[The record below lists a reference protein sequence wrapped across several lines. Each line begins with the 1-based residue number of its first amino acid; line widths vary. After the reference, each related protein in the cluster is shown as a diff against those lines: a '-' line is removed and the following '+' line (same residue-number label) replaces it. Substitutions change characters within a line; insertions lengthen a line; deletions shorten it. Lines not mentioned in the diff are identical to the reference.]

1 MSVIQRAHRPVSV
14 MLIAVLAAALAVT
27 ATGTAEAVATVLF
40 DQALHRQRRKWHRRH
55 VKPSAASNAAC
66 LTATGN
72 TATGV
77 LKSCVAVND
86 ATTPQPVPPI
96 LTVTDAPGSG
106 TLALTQYQTGK
117 AGGVFAATSVP
128 TSQGLDVTFDLY
140 QYGAASFPA
149 DGIAFALSAVDPAN
163 PTAPPNLGPTGGSL
177 GYSTRGTQGG
187 LANGYL
193 GIGFDV
199 YGNFSGKQFQGADCA
214 TSVLVKE
221 TGRSPGQ
228 VLVRGPGNGL
238 TGYCAVTGTGTSATP
253 SPVVPMHS
261 AVSRAASKVP
271 VEIVVNPNSAAV
283 TTGSF
288 TVPADSFLVAFT
300 PIGGAQR
307 QLTGGLPRM
316 DSTLVGAPS
325 WLDADGVPKQLAF
338 GWVGS
343 TGANVDNHEVG
354 NVKVASLVTTAQLTV
369 SQLNYTP
376 TAATTTTALPTG
388 SPIGYVV
395 TPGVT
400 GLAEVGTISVTE
412 TVPAGITPLAASG
425 TGWVC
430 GAPVGQLITCSN
442 ANGPF
447 ASGGTLTAVTVSAV
461 VTGAAVSQTT
471 VQTSSVVTA
480 SSDTGL
486 AAYSTSSTTDTNPT
500 APVITALSPV
510 AGLVAGGNQLT
521 ISGTNLA
528 AATSIQIGTTA
539 EFNAGTSSTLLRCA
553 SVAAPGCFTV
563 SGSTLVISSMP
574 AHAVA
579 TMTVEVV
586 NLGAAG
592 TATYNYM
599 TVPTTP
605 VVTAA
610 NAGAR
615 KATVSWTGSNGGSAI
630 TGYTVT
636 PFRDGVAQ
644 TPVSVAAGVVT
655 TQFITLTAGASY
667 TFQVVA
673 TNANGDSAPGTSNAV
688 VPYTVP
694 GAPLAPAAT
703 ASSGQAIVSW
713 TAPSDGSS
721 PITGYT
727 GHPVAGRRGED
738 TADLRLHQ
746 PEPSRDRADRGR
758 QLHVHRQGH
767 ECGRNR
773 GGIRRHDPGGH
784 H

>member
-1 MSVIQRAHRPVSV
+1 M
-14 MLIAVLAAALAVT
+14 
-27 ATGTAEAVATVLF
+27 
-40 DQALHRQRRKWHRRH
+40 
-55 VKPSAASNAAC
+55 
-66 LTATGN
+66 
-72 TATGV
+72 
-77 LKSCVAVND
+77 
-86 ATTPQPVPPI
+86 TP
-96 LTVTDAPGSG
+96 
-106 TLALTQYQTGK
+106 
-117 AGGVFAATSVP
+117 
-128 TSQGLDVTFDLY
+128 
-140 QYGAASFPA
+140 
-149 DGIAFALSAVDPAN
+149 
-163 PTAPPNLGPTGGSL
+163 
-177 GYSTRGTQGG
+177 
-187 LANGYL
+187 
-193 GIGFDV
+193 
-199 YGNFSGKQFQGADCA
+199 
-214 TSVLVKE
+214 
-221 TGRSPGQ
+221 
-228 VLVRGPGNGL
+228 
-238 TGYCAVTGTGTSATP
+238 
-253 SPVVPMHS
+253 
-261 AVSRAASKVP
+261 
-271 VEIVVNPNSAAV
+271 
-283 TTGSF
+283 
-288 TVPADSFLVAFT
+288 
-300 PIGGAQR
+300 
-307 QLTGGLPRM
+307 
-316 DSTLVGAPS
+316 
-325 WLDADGVPKQLAF
+325 
-338 GWVGS
+338 
-343 TGANVDNHEVG
+343 
-354 NVKVASLVTTAQLTV
+354 
-369 SQLNYTP
+369 
-376 TAATTTTALPTG
+376 
-388 SPIGYVV
+388 
-395 TPGVT
+395 
-400 GLAEVGTISVTE
+400 
-412 TVPAGITPLAASG
+412 
-425 TGWVC
+425 
-430 GAPVGQLITCSN
+430 
-442 ANGPF
+442 
-447 ASGGTLTAVTVSAV
+447 VTVSAV

-486 AAYSTSSTTDTNPT
+486 AAYSTSSTTDTNPA

-713 TAPSDGSS
+713 TAPSDGFS

-727 GHPVAGRRGED
+727 VTPSLAGVAKTPQTFASTSLSQVVTGLTVGGSYTFTVKATNAAGTGAASVATTPAVIINALPTLSLAPPVAGEVGAAYSNPAFTVNGGTAPLGWSLESGLLPAGLALSGAGVISGIPTGAGTSSFTVKVTDAAGKTATQALSISIAPAPQLANPAAPAGQVGVSYSDQLAVQAGTGTAPFGWSIVSGALPGGVTLNPSTGLISGTPSAAGTFAFAVRVADGQLQ
-738 TADLRLHQ
+738 TADQNLTIVVTASPTLTFPAPPAGRPALPTPRHWSSPAAPAPSAGPPPARCHQ
-746 PEPSRDRADRGR
+746 VSPWTHPPGCCPGHPPPQALSRSPSGCRTAVGKAPARA
-758 QLHVHRQGH
+758 
-767 ECGRNR
+767 
-773 GGIRRHDPGGH
+773 
-784 H
+784 